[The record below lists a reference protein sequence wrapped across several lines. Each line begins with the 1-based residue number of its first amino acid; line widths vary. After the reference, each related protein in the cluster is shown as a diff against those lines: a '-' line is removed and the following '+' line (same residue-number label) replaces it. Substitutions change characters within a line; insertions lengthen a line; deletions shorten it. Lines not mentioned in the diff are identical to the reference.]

1 MVKVYNLRAS
11 MIARVIGMDA
21 YCSRQNH
28 FEILVGNK
36 EDKPVNEEY
45 VAHGNECE
53 KYGIAQVMITTGEL
67 VRNCGTELL
76 GEQVN
81 TVRKLS
87 SISTYNIDINLSCT
101 PDGYVGSD
109 GVVEVKAPYFVQD
122 DYHKYITRYLP
133 QVYFQQYLT
142 GRNHTYFCIYQ
153 MGNSKVFY
161 IPYNKDYVDN
171 FMTPKIQEFAEYLVK
186 GELDKDFKT
195 KRNSKQDFIYKGEC
209 LYTEMNNVKKVA
221 NV

>member
-1 MVKVYNLRAS
+1 MGKAYNLRAS
-11 MIARVIGMDA
+11 MISRVIGTDA

-67 VRNCGTELL
+67 VRNCGSELL
-76 GEQVN
+76 GEQKN
-81 TVRKLS
+81 TSYVYIGNKEAQVS
-87 SISTYNIDINLSCT
+87 FSCT
-101 PDGYVGSD
+101 PDGYIGEESL
-109 GVVEVKAPYFVQD
+109 VEVKAPYFVQD
-122 DYHKYITRYLP
+122 DFDKYIQRYLP
-133 QVYFQQYLT
+133 QVYFQQHLT
-142 GRNHTYFCIYQ
+142 NKKHTYFCIYQ
-153 MGNSKVFY
+153 MGNSKVFS

-171 FMTPKIQEFAEYLVK
+171 FMLPKIKEFANYLLI
-186 GELDKDFKT
+186 GELDKNFKT
-195 KRNSKQDFIYKGEC
+195 KRNSKEDFIYKGKC
-209 LYTEMNNVKKVA
+209 PYTEITNVKKVV

>member
-81 TVRKLS
+81 TVRLLERS
-87 SISTYNIDINLSCT
+87 DNMDINLSCT
-101 PDGYVGSD
+101 PDGYVGKD

-122 DYHKYITRYLP
+122 DYDKYITRYLP

-153 MGNSKVFY
+153 MGNSKVFH

-171 FMTPKIQEFAEYLVK
+171 FMTPKILEFAKYLAK

-195 KRNSKQDFIYKGEC
+195 KRNSKQDFIYKGKC
-209 LYTEMNNVKKVA
+209 PYTEITNVKKVA

>member
-1 MVKVYNLRAS
+1 
-11 MIARVIGMDA
+11 
-21 YCSRQNH
+21 
-28 FEILVGNK
+28 
-36 EDKPVNEEY
+36 
-45 VAHGNECE
+45 
-53 KYGIAQVMITTGEL
+53 
-67 VRNCGTELL
+67 
-76 GEQVN
+76 
-81 TVRKLS
+81 
-87 SISTYNIDINLSCT
+87 
-101 PDGYVGSD
+101 
-109 GVVEVKAPYFVQD
+109 
-122 DYHKYITRYLP
+122 
-133 QVYFQQYLT
+133 
-142 GRNHTYFCIYQ
+142 

>member
-67 VRNCGTELL
+67 V

-81 TVRKLS
+81 TVKLLGIGS
-87 SISTYNIDINLSCT
+87 DNIDINLSCT

-171 FMTPKIQEFAEYLVK
+171 FMLPKIYEFSKDLVK